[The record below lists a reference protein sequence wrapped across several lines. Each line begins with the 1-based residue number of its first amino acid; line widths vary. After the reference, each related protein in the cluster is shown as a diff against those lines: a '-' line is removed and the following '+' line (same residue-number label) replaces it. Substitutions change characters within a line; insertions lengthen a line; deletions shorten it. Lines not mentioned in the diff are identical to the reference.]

1 VQFIVANGFDVIA
14 AFLITRIQLRSAIP
28 VIMQPHATCH
38 QKIRH
43 EGFYSLTFYEADG

>member
-1 VQFIVANGFDVIA
+1 MNIKLTHLFVETYFIE
-14 AFLITRIQLRSAIP
+14 TRIQLRSAIP